1 MCSDD
6 DEIPGEFFNERMH
19 VYPTNDIREHIL
31 SLDCPCQPVL
41 DEEDNIVYTTH
52 SMVVKRMNAGTVNI
66 INVHYSVLI

>member
-41 DEEDNIVYTTH
+41 DEEDNIVIHNSFDGREAYERGDRKH
-52 SMVVKRMNAGTVNI
+52 
-66 INVHYSVLI
+66 H